1 LFKSSGKHFDL
12 CIILLISILFIAGC
26 ASYPETTEDILT
38 KTDVRIKPQYEEK
51 FTSSI
56 TSNIE
61 ADEAQDYGV
70 GPRDSLSFTVY
81 GEEDLSPDGL
91 IVSQEGYISFPL
103 TGRVHVEGLTTPEI
117 EKKIANLLADGYIVN
132 PQVTVSVKSFKSKK
146 AFILGAVEKPGVYP
160 LRGQER
166 LLEII
171 SIAGGI
177 QNEKAGKFIL
187 IWRQKSRGKN
197 GSSNE
202 SNDNGNGRL
211 IKIGLERLLQQGDM
225 NLNVP
230 LINRDVVFVPQAE
243 YVYIIGEVKKPGSYK
258 LYEKDISILE
268 VITMAGGFTP
278 IASPNKTRIIR
289 VEEGEERTIPVKMKD
304 IIKGEKS
311 KDIVL
316 KSGDIVVVP
325 ESLF

>member
-1 LFKSSGKHFDL
+1 MFKSCKRHFDL
-12 CIILLISILFIAGC
+12 CVILLISIFFIAGC
-26 ASYPETTEDILT
+26 ASYPETAKDVLT
-38 KTDVRIKPQYEEK
+38 KTDIQIKPQYEEK
-51 FTSSI
+51 FTSLI

-61 ADEAQDYGV
+61 EDEAEDYGV

-81 GEEDLSPDGL
+81 GEEDLSLDEL

-103 TGRVHVEGLTTPEI
+103 TGRVHVEGLSTPEI
-117 EKKIANLLADGYIVN
+117 EKKVADLLADGYIVN

-225 NLNVP
+225 SLNVP

-258 LYEKDISILE
+258 LYDKDISILE
-268 VITMAGGFTP
+268 AITMAGGFTP
-278 IASPNKTRIIR
+278 IASPNKTRVIR
-289 VEEGEERTIPVKMKD
+289 VEEGEERTIFVRMKD

>member
-1 LFKSSGKHFDL
+1 MNKTISLFTVAVALVF
-12 CIILLISILFIAGC
+12 LITGC
-26 ASYPETTEDILT
+26 ASYPETAKDVLT
-38 KTDVRIKPQYEEK
+38 KTDIQIKPQLKEK

-56 TSNIE
+56 TSNVE
-61 ADEAQDYGV
+61 ADEVQDYGV

-81 GEEDLSPDGL
+81 GEGDLSPDGL

-103 TGRVHVEGLTTPEI
+103 IGRVHVEGLSTPEI
-117 EKKIANLLADGYIVN
+117 EKKIEALLADGYIVN
-132 PQVTVSVKSFKSKK
+132 PQVTVMVKSFKSKK
-146 AFILGAVEKPGVYP
+146 IFILGAVEKPGVYP

-187 IWRQKSRGKN
+187 IWRQKSRGEN
-197 GSSNE
+197 GSKNS
-202 SNDNGNGRL
+202 GNGRL

-243 YVYIIGEVKKPGSYK
+243 YIYIIGEVKKPGSYK
-258 LYEKDISILE
+258 FTENITILE
-268 VITMAGGFTP
+268 TITMAGGFTP

-289 VEEGEERTIPVKMKD
+289 IEEGEERTIFVRMKD

>member
-1 LFKSSGKHFDL
+1 M
-12 CIILLISILFIAGC
+12 LISIFFIAGC
-26 ASYPETTEDILT
+26 ASYSETTKDVLT
-38 KTDVRIKPQYEEK
+38 KTDVQIKPQYEEK

-103 TGRVHVEGLTTPEI
+103 TGRVHVEGLSTPEI
-117 EKKIANLLADGYIVN
+117 EKKVADLLADGYIVN

-171 SIAGGI
+171 STAGGI

-187 IWRQKSRGKN
+187 IWRQKSRGEN
-197 GSSNE
+197 GSKNS
-202 SNDNGNGRL
+202 GNGRL

-230 LINRDVVFVPQAE
+230 LINKDVVFVPQAE
-243 YVYIIGEVKKPGSYK
+243 YIYIIGEVKKPGSYK
-258 LYEKDISILE
+258 FTENITILE
-268 VITMAGGFTP
+268 TITMAGGFTP

-289 VEEGEERTIPVKMKD
+289 VEDGKEKNIPVRMKD

-316 KSGDIVVVP
+316 KSGDIIVVP

>member
-1 LFKSSGKHFDL
+1 MNKTISLFTVAVALVF
-12 CIILLISILFIAGC
+12 LITGC

-38 KTDVRIKPQYEEK
+38 KTDIQIKPQYEEK

-61 ADEAQDYGV
+61 ADEAKDYGV

-103 TGRVHVEGLTTPEI
+103 IGRVHVEGLSTPEI
-117 EKKIANLLADGYIVN
+117 EKKIEALLADGYIVN
-132 PQVTVSVKSFKSKK
+132 PQVTVMVKSFKSKK
-146 AFILGAVEKPGVYP
+146 IFILGAVEKPGVYP

-187 IWRQKSRGKN
+187 IWRQKSRGEN
-197 GSSNE
+197 A

-258 LYEKDISILE
+258 FTENITILE
-268 VITMAGGFTP
+268 TITMAGGFTP

-289 VEEGEERTIPVKMKD
+289 IEEGEERTIFVRMKD

>member
-1 LFKSSGKHFDL
+1 MFKSCKKHFDL
-12 CIILLISILFIAGC
+12 CIILLISIFFIAGC
-26 ASYPETTEDILT
+26 ASYSETTKDVLT
-38 KTDVRIKPQYEEK
+38 KTDVQIKPQYEEK

-103 TGRVHVEGLTTPEI
+103 TGRVHVEGLSTPEI
-117 EKKIANLLADGYIVN
+117 EKKVADLLADGYIVN

-171 SIAGGI
+171 STAGGI

-225 NLNVP
+225 SLNVP

-258 LYEKDISILE
+258 FTENITILE
-268 VITMAGGFTP
+268 TITMAGGFTP
-278 IASPNKTRIIR
+278 IASPNKTRVIR
-289 VEEGEERTIPVKMKD
+289 VEEGEERTISVRMKD
-304 IIKGEKS
+304 IIKGERS

-316 KSGDIVVVP
+316 KSGDIVVIP

>member
-1 LFKSSGKHFDL
+1 
-12 CIILLISILFIAGC
+12 LISIFFIAGC
-26 ASYPETTEDILT
+26 ASYPETAEDVLT
-38 KTDVRIKPQYEEK
+38 KTDIQIKPQYEEK

-56 TSNIE
+56 TTDVE
-61 ADEAQDYGV
+61 VDESEEYGV

-81 GEEDLSPDGL
+81 GEEDLSLDGL
-91 IVSQEGYISFPL
+91 IVSQEGYISLPL
-103 TGRVHVEGLTTPEI
+103 IGRVHVEGLATPEI
-117 EKKIANLLADGYIVN
+117 EKKVADLLSDGYIIN
-132 PQVTVSVKSFKSKK
+132 PQVTVSIKSFKSKK

-202 SNDNGNGRL
+202 CNGNGRL
-211 IKIGLERLLQQGDM
+211 IKIGLKRLLQQGDM

-258 LYEKDISILE
+258 FTENITILE
-268 VITMAGGFTP
+268 IITMAGGFTP
-278 IASPNKTRIIR
+278 ISSPNKTRVIR
-289 VEEGEERTIPVKMKD
+289 VEEGEERTIPVRMKD

-311 KDIVL
+311 KDIIL
-316 KSGDIVVVP
+316 KSGDIIVVP

>member
-1 LFKSSGKHFDL
+1 MFKSCKKYFVQ
-12 CIILLISILFIAGC
+12 CIILLISIFFIAGC
-26 ASYPETTEDILT
+26 ASYSETTEDVLT
-38 KTDVRIKPQYEEK
+38 KTDVQIKPQYEEK

-56 TSNIE
+56 TSSIE
-61 ADEAQDYGV
+61 EDETGDYGV
-70 GPRDSLSFTVY
+70 GPRDSLSFAVY
-81 GEEDLSPDGL
+81 GEEDLSLDGL

-117 EKKIANLLADGYIVN
+117 EKKIAGLLANGYIVN

-171 SIAGGI
+171 STAGGI
-177 QNEKAGKFIL
+177 ENEKAGKFIL

-197 GSSNE
+197 G
-202 SNDNGNGRL
+202 RL
-211 IKIGLERLLQQGDM
+211 IKIGMERLLQQGDM

-230 LINRDVVFVPQAE
+230 LINKDVVFVPQAE

-268 VITMAGGFTP
+268 AITMAGGFTP
-278 IASPNKTRIIR
+278 IASPNKTRVIR
-289 VEEGEERTIPVKMKD
+289 VEEGEERTIFVRMKD

-311 KDIVL
+311 KDIIL